1 MKVWRRHGTKP
12 RKSIS
17 VVAQFP
23 LAKMNGAISSDIT
36 EIWEAQRCA
45 GENQQE
51 SQSPPPYEKVLLTS
65 NTRNGKRV
73 RFGPDL
79 FWTKSK
85 SD

>member
-1 MKVWRRHGTKP
+1 MKVWRRHGTKS

-36 EIWEAQRCA
+36 EIWEAQRRA

-51 SQSPPPYEKVLLTS
+51 SQSPPPYEKVLLENLGLTS
-65 NTRNGKRV
+65 NTRNAKRV
-73 RFGPDL
+73 RFGPISLD
-79 FWTKSK
+79 
-85 SD
+85 